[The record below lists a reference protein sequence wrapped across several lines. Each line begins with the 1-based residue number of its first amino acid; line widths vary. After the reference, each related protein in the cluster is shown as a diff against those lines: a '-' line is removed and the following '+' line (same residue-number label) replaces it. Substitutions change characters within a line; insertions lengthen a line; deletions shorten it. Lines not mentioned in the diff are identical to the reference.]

1 MAQGGAKLLKAEMVQ
16 TEIQKVIGEDP
27 TIRDAHRIIITVEKQ
42 SILKGGKEVVVLKGH
57 VHSEKDKS
65 KACEIAR
72 LHSAGRQV
80 IDSIAVT
87 S

>member
-1 MAQGGAKLLKAEMVQ
+1 MQNAEMVQ

-27 TIRDAHRIIITVEKQ
+27 TIKDAHRIIVTVEKQ

-57 VHSEKDKS
+57 VHSEKDKI
-65 KACEIAR
+65 KANELAH
-72 LHSAGRQV
+72 LHAAGRQV
-80 IDSIAVT
+80 IDSIGLT